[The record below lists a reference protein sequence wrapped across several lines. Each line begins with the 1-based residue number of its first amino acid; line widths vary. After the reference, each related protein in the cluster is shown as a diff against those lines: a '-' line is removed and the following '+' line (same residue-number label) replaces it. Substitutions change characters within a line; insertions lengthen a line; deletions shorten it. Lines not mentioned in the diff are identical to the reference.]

1 MNLPNQLTVLRIIM
15 IPIFILVLVLPIDL
29 GTLTVGTTQLENTH
43 LIAAILFAAASITD
57 WLDGKIARSRGLV
70 TNFGKFADPLADK
83 MLVMTA
89 FIMLVELDKAPGWV
103 VSIIVCRE
111 LAVTGL
117 RLLLVE
123 QSGEVM
129 AAAWPG
135 KIKTATQM
143 VAIIFLFLNNIPF
156 SMIGLPVDQIIP
168 EVGQKAAEESEDSI
182 RESLEGADMIF
193 ITAGMG
199 GGTRTGAAP
208 IVAKIAKEIGALTVG
223 VVTRPFT
230 FEGPKRGRFAAEGIA
245 KLKENV
251 DTLLIISNNRLL
263 FCGRRKTDWIRSAE
277 ASPFDTITKMRVML
291 SMAFK
296 MIVK

>member
-29 GTLTVGTTQLENTH
+29 GTLTVGTTQLANTH

-156 SMIGLPVDQIIP
+156 SMIGLPIDQIMLYLCLIFTIYSG
-168 EVGQKAAEESEDSI
+168 VDYFIKNTNVFKDS
-182 RESLEGADMIF
+182 M
-193 ITAGMG
+193 
-199 GGTRTGAAP
+199 
-208 IVAKIAKEIGALTVG
+208 
-223 VVTRPFT
+223 
-230 FEGPKRGRFAAEGIA
+230 
-245 KLKENV
+245 
-251 DTLLIISNNRLL
+251 
-263 FCGRRKTDWIRSAE
+263 
-277 ASPFDTITKMRVML
+277 
-291 SMAFK
+291 
-296 MIVK
+296 